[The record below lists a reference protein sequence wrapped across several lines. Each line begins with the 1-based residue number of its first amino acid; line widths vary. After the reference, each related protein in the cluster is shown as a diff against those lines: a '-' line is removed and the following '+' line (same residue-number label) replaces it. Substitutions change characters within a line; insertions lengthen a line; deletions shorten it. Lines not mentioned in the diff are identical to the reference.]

1 MSNNQDD
8 QSNQNQQIGD
18 LLQSLY
24 EALLNSKIPEK
35 VKGKIE
41 EELNNL
47 KSFTLDAR
55 PARIAIVGRRGAGK
69 SSLINAIF
77 SEKRAEIG
85 DVKAR
90 TGMGKWHTYKSVSGN
105 LEILDTRGLGEADQP
120 EENISQ
126 DSAIEEVKASIKD
139 KCPDAILFLAK
150 AKEVSSR
157 IDEDLEQLLE
167 LKNTIK
173 TEHEYDVPVIGVVTQ
188 IDELSPI
195 YINTPPF
202 DDEEK
207 QANIADSV
215 EILSVKLRD
224 TVSNPVTVIPV
235 CCYLHF
241 KDGKIVHDIRW
252 NVDTLLDY
260 LIEHLPNEAQVIMA
274 RLAKIRTVQKK
285 VARRIGASVAGVT
298 GLIGANPI
306 PGSDLPII
314 TGLQTV
320 MVTTIAL
327 IGGKKIDK
335 KGVIE
340 FFSALGLN
348 VAAGFALRQVAR
360 QLVKFIPVAGSV
372 ISGVVATAGTY
383 ALCEAAIAYFIEE
396 KSTDSVRETYR
407 KVFDKKKKEKEEV
420 ML

>member
-1 MSNNQDD
+1 MSNNQDG
-8 QSNQNQQIGD
+8 QNNQNQQIEE
-18 LLQSLY
+18 LLQSIY
-24 EALLNSKIPEK
+24 EALLKSKIPEK
-35 VKGKIE
+35 IKGKMKE
-41 EELNNL
+41 EINKL

-77 SEKRAEIG
+77 GEMRAEIG

-90 TGMGKWHTYKSVSGN
+90 TGMGKWHTYKSELGS
-105 LEILDTRGLGEADQP
+105 LEILDTRGLGEADKP
-120 EENISQ
+120 EEDFSQ
-126 DSAIEEVKASIKD
+126 SSALEEVKASIKE
-139 KCPDAILFLAK
+139 KCPDAILFLSK
-150 AKEVSSR
+150 AKEVSAR

-167 LKNTIK
+167 LKNTIRSH
-173 TEHEYDVPVIGVVTQ
+173 HEYDVPIIGAVTQ
-188 IDELSPI
+188 VDELSPKKPD
-195 YINTPPF
+195 TPPF
-202 DDEEK
+202 DHPVK
-207 QANIADSV
+207 QKNIADSIEV
-215 EILSVKLRD
+215 LSVKLRD
-224 TVSNPVTVIPV
+224 AVSNPVTVIPI
-235 CCYLHF
+235 CCYLEF
-241 KDGKIVHDIRW
+241 EDNEIVYDIRW

-260 LIEHLPNEAQVIMA
+260 LIEQLPNEAQVVIA

-314 TGLQTV
+314 TGLQTA

-340 FFSALGLN
+340 FFSALGVN

-360 QLVKFIPVAGSV
+360 QLVKFIPVAGNV

-396 KSTDSVRETYR
+396 KSADSVRETYKR
-407 KVFDKKKKEKEEV
+407 VFDKKKKENDKEE
-420 ML
+420 